1 MSTNEPQ
8 HPNSV
13 NRFLIMGP
21 PGVGKGTQAER
32 LAKHFSIP
40 TISTGS
46 LFREHV
52 RNGTPLG
59 LEIRELLAMG
69 RYVSD
74 EITNTVV
81 AERLTQPD
89 AEQGFILDGYPRTLA
104 QVDALDAILAQRSAE
119 LDAVIVLEADHDQL
133 IERILLRAVEQ
144 DRSDDTPE
152 VVAHRLG
159 VYSRETAQLISAY
172 DARGLVVRVDG
183 TGLPH
188 VVADRITEALRAL

>member
-1 MSTNEPQ
+1 M
-8 HPNSV
+8 

-52 RNGTPLG
+52 RKETSLG

-119 LDAVIVLEADHDQL
+119 LDAVIVLEADRDQL

-152 VVAHRLG
+152 VVTHRLD

-188 VVADRITEALRAL
+188 VVADRITEALRAV

>member
-1 MSTNEPQ
+1 M
-8 HPNSV
+8 
-13 NRFLIMGP
+13 NRMLIMGP

-32 LAKHFSIP
+32 LAKHFNVP
-40 TISTGS
+40 TISTGN
-46 LFREHV
+46 LFREQV
-52 RNGTPLG
+52 RKETSLG
-59 LEIRELLAMG
+59 LTIRDLLATG

-74 EITNTVV
+74 EITNNLV
-81 AERLTQPD
+81 ADRLAQSD

-104 QVDALDAILAQRSAE
+104 QVEALDLILGQLSSE

-144 DRSDDTPE
+144 GRADDTPE
-152 VVAHRLG
+152 VVAHRLE
-159 VYSRETAQLISAY
+159 VYARETEQLISAY

-188 VVADRITEALRAL
+188 VVAERIEEALQRRS